1 MEQFL
6 HDNAIFVVLGIVLIL
21 WLGISVY
28 LFMID
33 KKITSL
39 EKELEN
45 KLESTAHNHN

>member
-6 HDNAIFVVLGIVLIL
+6 HDNAIFVVLGIALIL

-33 KKITSL
+33 RKISTFEKQL
-39 EKELEN
+39 ED
-45 KLESTAHNHN
+45 KLERSAHHLN